1 MLIIL
6 SLVLTIILDSIL
18 VSSILKL
25 LSTLADFSLFRGIS
39 SIELFIIAI
48 PLLIVLPAT
57 GIYVLL
63 RKFNF
68 DQKLQDMKAVKIIFA
83 TLLTIFILYVVVLLL
98 STTIRGGG
106 ITFAIKMIFAT
117 YALPV

>member
-25 LSTLADFSLFRGIS
+25 LSTLADFSLFGGIS